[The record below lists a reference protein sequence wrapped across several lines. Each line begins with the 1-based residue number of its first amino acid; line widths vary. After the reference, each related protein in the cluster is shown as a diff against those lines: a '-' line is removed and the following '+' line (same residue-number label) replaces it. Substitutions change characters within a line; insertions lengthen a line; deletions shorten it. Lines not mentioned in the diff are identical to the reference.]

1 MSNEAETLSRPSI
14 LAPAG
19 NKASF
24 LAALAA
30 GADAVYCGLKQFSA
44 RMEAKNFSVEELVPL
59 TRLAHDKGIKV
70 HVALNSLLKP
80 GDLDKAG
87 RLLEQLKRWVK
98 PDALIIQDLSLVQ
111 LARQTGFSGKL
122 HLSTLSHVSFA
133 SALKLVRKNI
143 KVDRVVVPRELS
155 IDEIKDLAVACPEGL
170 DLEVFIH
177 GALCYGVSGR
187 CYWSSYFGGKSGLR
201 GRCVQPCRRVY
212 AQNKQSKRFFS
223 CQDLSLDVLV
233 KVLLSI
239 PKVHAW
245 KIEGRK
251 KGPHYVFYTVKAY
264 QTLRDHGS
272 DPKMK
277 KVALQLLSRALG
289 RTGTHYNFL
298 PQRPQNPVKL
308 DIQTGSGLLVGTVKG
323 ANQKPYLIPRE
334 ELLPGDVLRLGYEDE
349 SWHGINRVGK
359 YVPKRGRFFL
369 KPTSKKRL
377 AKGVPVFLTDRLEK
391 PLEDMLS
398 KLEGD
403 LIKTPGL
410 KIPPSAF
417 NARLPKRSRKRVT
430 VFDLHVHRKPG
441 KAKSRD
447 RTGLWLPIKSQ
458 KGFSRNFVT
467 ELWWWLPPVIWPE
480 SEKKIKADI
489 DFVLKNG
496 GRNFVLNAPWQIALF
511 SVKKG
516 LNIWA
521 GPFCNTANVLAIS
534 TLASMGFKGVI
545 VSPELGRDD
554 YFLLPKQSPLPLGI
568 VISGNWP
575 LCVSRTFSENLKT
588 DKPFTSPKGEKTW
601 ASKFGSDYWIY
612 PNWILDIRSK
622 QDKLEKAG
630 YCLFVH
636 LVEPLPKDVRLK
648 KRPGLWNWELG
659 VL

>member
-1 MSNEAETLSRPSI
+1 MNNEAETISRPSI

-70 HVALNSLLKP
+70 YVALNSLLKP
-80 GDLDKAG
+80 GDLDRAG

-111 LARQTGFSGKL
+111 LARQTGFSGRL

-143 KVDRVVVPRELS
+143 KIDRVVVPRELS
-155 IDEIKDLAVACPEGL
+155 IDEIKDLALACPEGL
-170 DLEVFIH
+170 DLEIFIH

-201 GRCVQPCRRVY
+201 GRCVQPCRRIY
-212 AQNKQSKRFFS
+212 AQNEQNKRFFS

-233 KVLLSI
+233 KVLLPI
-239 PKVHAW
+239 PKVRAW

-264 QTLRDHGS
+264 QTLRDHGN

-277 KVALQLLSRALG
+277 KMALQLLSLSLG

-369 KPTSKKRL
+369 KPTSKRRL
-377 AKGVPVFLTDRLEK
+377 TKGVPVFLTDRLEK

-410 KIPPSAF
+410 KISPSAF
-417 NARLPKRSRKRVT
+417 DARLPKRSRKRAT
-430 VFDLHVHRKPG
+430 VFDLYVYRKPV
-441 KAKSRD
+441 KATPRG

-467 ELWWWLPPVIWPE
+467 GLWWWLPPVIWPE
-480 SEKKIKADI
+480 EEKKIKADI

-496 GRNFVLNAPWQIALF
+496 GRNFVLNSPWQISLF
-511 SVKKG
+511 SIKTG

-521 GPFCNTANVLAIS
+521 GPFCNISNVLAIS
-534 TLASMGFKGVI
+534 SLSSMGFKGVI

-554 YFLLPKQSPLPLGI
+554 YFLLSKQSPLPLGI

-575 LCVSRTFSENLKT
+575 LCVSRTFSENLET
-588 DKPFTSPKGEKTW
+588 DRPFTSPKGEIAW

-612 PNWILDIRSK
+612 PNWIFDIRSK

-659 VL
+659 IL